1 MIHLNVADMTYP
13 RLVVSRMVRDEST
26 NEIVIELSVVT
37 TAGTLAPNPTAALRV
52 GNRDALD
59 LETRLEWYRMHSE
72 KKD

>member
-26 NEIVIELSVVT
+26 NEIVIELSVVA

-52 GNRDALD
+52 GNRDARD
-59 LETRLEWYRMHSE
+59 LETRLEWHRMHSE